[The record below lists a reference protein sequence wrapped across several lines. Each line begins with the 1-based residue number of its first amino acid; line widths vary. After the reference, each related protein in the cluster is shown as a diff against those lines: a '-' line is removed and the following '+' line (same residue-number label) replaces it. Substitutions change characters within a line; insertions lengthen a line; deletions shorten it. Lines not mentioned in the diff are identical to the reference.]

1 MKYCKQFCTR
11 LEFGVCSLY
20 QTVYNN
26 FVDVALNSFY
36 EIIDKLIIEKMT
48 CKLV

>member
-1 MKYCKQFCTR
+1 MLSTDITIRGVIIGKQFCTR

-26 FVDVALNSFY
+26 FVDVALIFFLNLWTS
-36 EIIDKLIIEKMT
+36 L
-48 CKLV
+48 